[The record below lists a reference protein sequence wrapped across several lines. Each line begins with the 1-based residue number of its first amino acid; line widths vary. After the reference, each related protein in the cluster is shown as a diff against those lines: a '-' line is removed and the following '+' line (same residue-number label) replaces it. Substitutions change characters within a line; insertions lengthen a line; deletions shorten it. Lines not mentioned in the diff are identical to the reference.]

1 MENVMRK
8 ILYALATIA
17 LLAEPAVAMPV
28 TPAPIAPVIS
38 DGQIVNV
45 AHVHRAVRRTARR
58 VDRRH

>member
-1 MENVMRK
+1 MENVMRI

>member
-1 MENVMRK
+1 MRK
-8 ILYALATIA
+8 IMYALATIA

-28 TPAPIAPVIS
+28 NPAPIAPVIS

-45 AHVHRAVRRTARR
+45 AHARRVVRRTARR

>member
-1 MENVMRK
+1 MRK
-8 ILYALATIA
+8 MLYALATIA

-28 TPAPIAPVIS
+28 NPAPIAPVVS

-45 AHVHRAVRRTARR
+45 AHARRVVRRTARR

>member
-1 MENVMRK
+1 MRK
-8 ILYALATIA
+8 IMYALATIT

-28 TPAPIAPVIS
+28 NPAPIAAVIS

-45 AHVHRAVRRTARR
+45 AHARRVVRRTARR